1 MKFSPDLP
9 ISYPSRHMVY
19 PRSVPHLQRRQF
31 PEGLWWG
38 LRELGERAKKGGHPI
53 EILSREKLNFFILY
67 HFNSIA
73 C

>member
-38 LRELGERAKKGGHPI
+38 LRELGESATTIGEEFGIFPG
-53 EILSREKLNFFILY
+53 SG
-67 HFNSIA
+67 
-73 C
+73 